1 MLRCARCAVGAG
13 QMFYSKDGE
22 CGNGRVREMCQGRW
36 NILGYHFIKRQP
48 SLNGT
53 SIFENKEGPGRR
65 DYQTIIRQAEEYRRA
80 RGSLEA

>member
-1 MLRCARCAVGAG
+1 MLRCVRCAVGAG

-22 CGNGRVREMCQGRW
+22 CGNAREREMCQGRW

-53 SIFENKEGPGRR
+53 SIYLRIKKAQGGEV
-65 DYQTIIRQAEEYRRA
+65 IRQLSDRQKNIEEPMVA
-80 RGSLEA
+80 